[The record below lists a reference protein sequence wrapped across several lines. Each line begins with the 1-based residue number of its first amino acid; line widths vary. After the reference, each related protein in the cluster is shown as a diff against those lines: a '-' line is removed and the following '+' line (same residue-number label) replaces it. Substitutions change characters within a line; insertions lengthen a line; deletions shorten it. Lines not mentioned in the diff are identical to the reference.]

1 MKQQFLKAKT
11 DTIRLTVYESNRPI
25 VPASAKITLYTSN
38 GGDLQAQADAT
49 VDSTT
54 GQMTYALT
62 AVHTADHDLN
72 YKAVW
77 EYIYNGTTYY
87 ETQLYDV
94 VKCILSIPLT
104 DDDLYDEM
112 ESLRKQNVQA
122 TGTATAGAASSIT
135 DTLKRKESDDYWKG
149 GIVEILS
156 GTGAG
161 QKCNITGSTQSTGVI
176 TITPAWATNPDNTS
190 IYRIVKSYTAKIQQ
204 CFEELETMLYNK
216 GKRHSLILESSQIKY
231 PLLYLTLHKICQ
243 DISDDID
250 DKWDRLAGKYDEKY
264 KSAFTTMKVEYDEDE
279 SGSIVGD
286 DEEAQ
291 GISGLRISRS

>member
-1 MKQQFLKAKT
+1 LKQQFIKAKS
-11 DTIRLTVYESNRPI
+11 DTIRLTVYQSNRPI
-25 VPASAKITLYTSN
+25 VPTSAKVTLYTSN
-38 GGDLQAQADAT
+38 GGSLQAQANAS
-49 VDSTT
+49 VDGTT
-54 GQMTYALT
+54 GQMTYSLT
-62 AVHTADHDLN
+62 ATHTADHDLN

-77 EYIYNGTTYY
+77 EYVYGGTTYY
-87 ETQLYDV
+87 ETQLFDV
-94 VKCILSIPLT
+94 VKCILSIPIT

-190 IYRIVKSYTAKIQQ
+190 IYRMVKSYSAKIQQ

-243 DISDDID
+243 DISDEID
-250 DKWDRLAGKYDEKY
+250 DKWDRLSAKYDEKY

-279 SGSIVGD
+279 SGSISGD
-286 DEEAQ
+286 DEEGQ
-291 GISGLRISRS
+291 GLTALNISRG